1 MTAPSSGP
9 STDPAAGSSTDPS
22 AAPPRLIADAMLGA
36 LARWL
41 RVLGVDTAYD
51 PSLDDPELAERAVA
65 EDRLLLTRDR
75 RLVERR
81 ALAGRHLLIAS
92 EVVDEQVR
100 QVLAALALEPTADD
114 LFTRCL
120 RCNAPLEP
128 IDAASARRHV
138 PPFVARTQE
147 RFRRCPAC
155 RRLYWRGTH
164 ARRMRRRLERMG
176 VLGGVEP

>member
-1 MTAPSSGP
+1 
-9 STDPAAGSSTDPS
+9 
-22 AAPPRLIADAMLGA
+22 MLGA

-51 PSLDDPELAERAVA
+51 PALDDSELVARSLAEGRT
-65 EDRLLLTRDR
+65 LLTRDR

-81 ALAGRHLLIAS
+81 ALDGRHLLIAS

-100 QVLAALALEPTADD
+100 QVLDALALRPDPDD
-114 LFTRCL
+114 LFRRCL
-120 RCNAPLEP
+120 RCNAPLESVDP
-128 IDAASARRHV
+128 EAARRQV
-138 PPFVARTQE
+138 PPFVARTQA

-155 RRLYWRGTH
+155 DRLYWRGTH

-176 VLGGVEP
+176 VVGEPQA